1 MNELE
6 EKIYNGEKLTEEELS
21 DAVFQECKVVD
32 EIEGK
37 RGRWE
42 QETQS
47 IISIKNKLFAINW
60 LRGLTENQEH
70 YFYEQ
75 PFEVEKKTRII
86 EEIYYEKIK
95 QK

>member
-47 IISIKNKLFAINW
+47 IISIKK
-60 LRGLTENQEH
+60 
-70 YFYEQ
+70 
-75 PFEVEKKTRII
+75 
-86 EEIYYEKIK
+86 
-95 QK
+95 